1 MHYRWLVAAAVL
13 VALALAGP
21 AQAAAPKVSVKLNEF
36 KVIPKPKSVK
46 GGKVTFTAKNTG
58 SIVHELVVLRT
69 KAAPSKL
76 KTSGAKAVEKGRVGK
91 VQNIKPGKTK
101 KLTLKLKKGKYVLL
115 CNVPGHYQA
124 GQRIGFVVK

>member
-1 MHYRWLVAAAVL
+1 MRSRWLAAVAVL
-13 VALALAGP
+13 AVLGVAGS
-21 AQAAAPKVSVKLNEF
+21 AQAAAPKVKVTLNEF

-46 GGKVTFTAKNTG
+46 PGKVTFTAKNAG
-58 SIVHELVVLRT
+58 KLGHELVVVKT
-69 KAAPSKL
+69 NVAPGKL
-76 KTSGAKAVEKGRVGK
+76 KVKGSKAVEKGRVGK
-91 VQNIKPGKTK
+91 VQNIQPGKSK